1 MWRRY
6 TARSVAAA
14 VHLTHSCTTARCV
27 CAWTAGA
34 ARRRGGLLAPS
45 QLEPRRA
52 AAAHAG
58 HSSLDPGGGA
68 HGWAGAQEFTIA
80 PSIISDICFFVPTPF
95 CLLLVTCVQMTHTSL
110 PGGHSNAIN
119 LRIPP
124 EPGALQ
130 FREF

>member
-80 PSIISDICFFVPTPF
+80 PSIISDICFFVPTF
-95 CLLLVTCVQMTHTSL
+95 L
-110 PGGHSNAIN
+110 PPPRH
-119 LRIPP
+119 LRTFPLF
-124 EPGALQ
+124 PGQ
-130 FREF
+130 NP